1 MVPCYET
8 VTIVGTHLTLPTR
21 YLPLYRMRGI
31 RVPGGSYRSRNPRQP
46 RIPRARGRGASCGM
60 NFARIEH
67 PPRAR
72 GCEVERFGHFRRNGQ
87 NSRASRGAMARA
99 IGASTLFLNLPLPR
113 LPDRLGLR
121 QEPALIA
128 LGVFPQRGRV
138 VGVVPVI
145 APATRHA
152 PLREWLLTLRGD
164 RLLLRLHSDRRRPL
178 ARVPQRRS
186 VPTHHKARSG
196 QWLIEHR
203 SADATTQHPR
213 QGTPPPSQKL

>member
-46 RIPRARGRGASCGM
+46 RI
-60 NFARIEH
+60 
-67 PPRAR
+67 PRAR